1 MVYKPNRYTQ
11 DFHLSKEEIG
21 GQSYFNR
28 KFNRKLLLKVRAGH
42 LN

>member
-28 KFNRKLLLKVRAGH
+28 KLLSRSK
-42 LN
+42 